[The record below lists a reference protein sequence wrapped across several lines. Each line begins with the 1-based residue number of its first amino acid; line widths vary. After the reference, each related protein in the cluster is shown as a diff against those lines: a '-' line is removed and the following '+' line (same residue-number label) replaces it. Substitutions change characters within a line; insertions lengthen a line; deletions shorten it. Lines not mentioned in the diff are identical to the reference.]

1 MFNPRNPQMKQP
13 LFLAIIA
20 IAFVSVTAGI
30 PTWAKDAPEA
40 SPVQV
45 KMLVTAQGAQGKRMP
60 DLNRE
65 DIIVKQGNERF
76 KVTDWTP
83 ARGEN
88 GSLGLFILID
98 EASDPSLGGLL
109 DEVRSFIQAQ
119 PPTTLVGVG
128 YMSNAIVRVAQ
139 DLTNDHEKAS
149 NALRLP
155 LGNPGAYGSPYLSLA
170 DLIERWPDH
179 GGRKEVL
186 MITDGVDRF
195 RSQYSRLAALS
206 PSPDLDSTSS
216 LCQRAGILVHSI
228 YARGTGH
235 RSRNFWIL
243 TGGQNGLAQLADES
257 GGEAFF
263 LGYQNPV
270 SFKPYLDQLQA
281 ILDNQYWLGFEM
293 KPGKKAEL
301 RSVDVDAEVSGA
313 DVSSANGVYVPAAQ

>member
-1 MFNPRNPQMKQP
+1 MLNLRHAHMKQS
-13 LFLAIIA
+13 LFLAIAA
-20 IAFVSVTAGI
+20 IALVSITFCK
-30 PTWAKDAPEA
+30 PTWAKDPPES

-45 KMLVTAQGAQGKRMP
+45 KMLVTVQGTEGKKLP
-60 DLNRE
+60 DLKPE
-65 DIIVKQGNERF
+65 DIIVKQGTERF
-76 KVTDWTP
+76 KVTQWTP
-83 ARGEN
+83 ATGEN
-88 GSLGLFILID
+88 GALSLFILMD
-98 EASDPSLGGLL
+98 EASNPNVGGLL
-109 DEVRSFIQAQ
+109 DDVRSFIQAQ
-119 PPTTLVGVG
+119 PATTLVGVG
-128 YMSNAIVRVAQ
+128 YMSNATVRIAQ

-149 NALRLP
+149 QALRLP

-170 DLIERWPDH
+170 DLIERWPDR

-206 PSPDLDSTSS
+206 PSPDLDATSS

-235 RSRNFWIL
+235 RSRNIWIL
-243 TGGQNGLAQLADES
+243 NGGQNGLAQLADES

-270 SFKPYLDQLQA
+270 SFKPYLDQLQS
-281 ILDNQYWLGFEM
+281 ILDSQYWLGFEM

-301 RSVDVDAEVSGA
+301 RSVDVDAEVSGV
-313 DVSSANGVYVPAAQ
+313 DISSANGLYVPAVQ